1 MSKQYKERTSITN
14 ISSIVNKNY
23 HMKTKNQIKNELRRA
38 LFELAERGDGSD
50 KINKFVK
57 DFHKDYV
64 VYMGADG
71 EHTQGV
77 SQLYALRQLLIAESN
92 I

>member
-1 MSKQYKERTSITN
+1 
-14 ISSIVNKNY
+14 
-23 HMKTKNQIKNELRRA
+23 MKTKNQIKNELRRA
-38 LFELAERGDGSD
+38 LFELAEKGDGSE
-50 KINKFVK
+50 KINKFVE

-64 VYMGADG
+64 TYMGQDG

-77 SQLYALRQLLIAESN
+77 SQLCALRQLMIAESN